1 MKALLTL
8 KKSALTT
15 LLLVLLSCDSQSQT
29 LKGYASGRAVNE
41 SGKPLAN
48 VRIRFFGTTFNGQR
62 SSLNCRTAADGTYK
76 LKLPAGQYSIRE
88 AIYDLSYEGEQYRLP
103 LYLVGEDN
111 DDVESSK
118 GLSHQLI
125 LKTSGLIASTKDQ
138 KNHLHYFGGALS
150 LETLDLL
157 MEMEKRGEKGVK
169 LIVQLSPIGNL
180 MDGSKAKPLEYEK
193 KLAIAADN
201 RMIMDI
207 PLGKYSAT
215 ASLKLANGK
224 LISLKLLAMVKGMPI
239 GDQEEPEL
247 KTEILFKPKSGDA
260 TLLSYNGT
268 EKTDLK
274 FSL

>member
-1 MKALLTL
+1 MQTIVL
-8 KKSALTT
+8 KKVALKAF
-15 LLLVLLSCDSQSQT
+15 LLILLSCESQSQT
-29 LKGYASGRAVNE
+29 LKGYASGRAVTEN
-41 SGKPLAN
+41 GKPLAN

-88 AIYDLSYEGEQYRLP
+88 AVYDVKFESEQYRLP

-125 LKTSGLIASTKDQ
+125 LKTSGLIAATKDE

-169 LIVQLSPIGNL
+169 LIIQLSPLGNL
-180 MDGSKAKPLEYEK
+180 MDGSKATSLTYEK
-193 KLAIAADN
+193 KLAIASDN

-215 ASLKLANGK
+215 ASLKLASGK
-224 LISLKLLAMVKGMPI
+224 LIPLKILAMVKEMPI
-239 GDQEEPEL
+239 GDQEEPEP
-247 KTEILFKPKSGDA
+247 KTEIIFKPKSGDP